1 VLGGAIVAV
10 ASWLLAQARPGAI
23 FWVLGGLLGLGVAL
37 AWPGPPPRR
46 WWRDPMALVA
56 FLTAG
61 GGLAVVAAAWS
72 PDTAWTWWSLT
83 GVALAAA
90 TVSLRR
96 ADEVLRRGPGRLVP
110 VGGLLVTL
118 LVAAWVG
125 ANSPTADWFG
135 PMISHGPRDRHAVAI
150 TFDDGPNAQATLAIA
165 QILDQHG
172 VKGAFFTVGKAVM
185 ARPDVSRAL
194 VADGHLLGNH
204 SYLHDEI
211 RWLDPRYLELT
222 RAQRAIHRETGLCPA
237 FFRPPH
243 GQHTPLMAYAVGR
256 NDMHMI
262 GWDVSA
268 GDWGTSDPQL
278 IARRV
283 LAKVRPGSII
293 DLHDGLD
300 GQVNADRSVLVRAM
314 PLILDG
320 LAARGLQVVRL
331 DRLLGMNG
339 YADRC

>member
-1 VLGGAIVAV
+1 
-10 ASWLLAQARPGAI
+10 
-23 FWVLGGLLGLGVAL
+23 
-37 AWPGPPPRR
+37 
-46 WWRDPMALVA
+46 
-56 FLTAG
+56 
-61 GGLAVVAAAWS
+61 
-72 PDTAWTWWSLT
+72 
-83 GVALAAA
+83 
-90 TVSLRR
+90 
-96 ADEVLRRGPGRLVP
+96 
-110 VGGLLVTL
+110 
-118 LVAAWVG
+118 
-125 ANSPTADWFG
+125 
-135 PMISHGPRDRHAVAI
+135 
-150 TFDDGPNAQATLAIA
+150 
-165 QILDQHG
+165 
-172 VKGAFFTVGKAVM
+172 
-185 ARPDVSRAL
+185 
-194 VADGHLLGNH
+194 
-204 SYLHDEI
+204 
-211 RWLDPRYLELT
+211 
-222 RAQRAIHRETGLCPA
+222 
-237 FFRPPH
+237 
-243 GQHTPLMAYAVGR
+243 MAYAVGR